1 MSCSGQPLA
10 EEEEESDWKLHDL
23 EDINGSDL
31 TKNSD
36 KDEAI

>member
-23 EDINGSDL
+23 DDSDL